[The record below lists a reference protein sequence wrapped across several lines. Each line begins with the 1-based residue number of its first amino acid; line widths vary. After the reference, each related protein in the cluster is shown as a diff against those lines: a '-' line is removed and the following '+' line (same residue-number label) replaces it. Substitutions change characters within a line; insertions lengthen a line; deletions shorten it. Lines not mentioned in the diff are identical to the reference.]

1 MFKILLL
8 YPYCTHK
15 TNHRIYPAEPL
26 GLLSLATY
34 LIREIKNTS
43 YSIEIKIVDAQLDGS
58 DTCIKNDR
66 GYRSGLSDAEIQ
78 NILKEYQ
85 PNLIGITNNYTS
97 LVHDL
102 LELSRLI
109 KKTCPNSII
118 VLGGAHATID
128 HRNLI
133 RLEEID
139 VVVRSEGEET
149 FKEMIFSLYNNSGL
163 EGVLGL
169 SYKKGGKIFINEDR
183 PLIEDINIL
192 PIPDRSLV
200 AYEKYLEK
208 SSSVFFN
215 TMNKPVATLFT
226 ARGCFFQCI
235 FCSTH
240 KVWRNKWRARSPEKM
255 LEEVEYLKDT
265 YGVREIAFEDDQ
277 LMGDKNRI
285 KKFCRLI
292 IEKKLNTSFIAPAG
306 ISPALIDEETMSLMQ
321 EAGFY
326 RLCFS
331 IDVGTR
337 SAQAYVKKPV
347 QLEKMRDIVKQANS
361 KGFWTY
367 ATFVLGFPEEKI
379 EDVRETIKFAYG
391 LKLDFLIFYLVQ
403 PHLGSELYD
412 IYLKS
417 GLIKEENIYEH
428 HRMNES
434 LFGTKYISS
443 AELEALGL
451 SAARGYFKYHIRHFL
466 NPIYVICEF
475 IPKIWG
481 LKKFTYF
488 VKLILGM
495 IKIKKPKLFKRGKR
509 NFLIKTK

>member
-1 MFKILLL
+1 MFKILLFN
-8 YPYCTHK
+8 PYCTHK
-15 TNHRIYPAEPL
+15 TNNRTYPTEPL

-34 LIREIKNTS
+34 FIREIKNTS
-43 YSIEIKIVDAQLDGS
+43 YTIEVKIVDAQLEGS
-58 DTCIKNDR
+58 DTCIKTDR
-66 GYRSGLSDAEIQ
+66 GYRSGLSDVKIQ

-85 PNLIGITNNYTS
+85 SNLVGITNNYTS
-97 LVHDL
+97 LVHDV
-102 LELSRLI
+102 LELSKLI
-109 KKTCPNSII
+109 KKTCPDSMV

-133 RLEEID
+133 KLEEID
-139 VVVRSEGEET
+139 AVVRSEGEET
-149 FKEMIFSLYNNSGL
+149 FKEMIFSLCNNSGPKR
-163 EGVLGL
+163 VLGL
-169 SYKKGGKIFINEDR
+169 TYKNGGKIFVSEDR

-200 AYEKYLEK
+200 AYEKYLKK
-208 SSSVFFN
+208 SSSIFYN
-215 TMNKPVATLFT
+215 TMNKPVAILFT

-240 KVWRNKWRARSPEKM
+240 KVWGNKWRARNPKKM

-265 YGVREIAFEDDQ
+265 YGVREFAFEDDQ

-285 KKFCRLI
+285 KIFCKLI
-292 IEKKLNTSFIAPAG
+292 IEKKLDISFIAPAG

-321 EAGFY
+321 QAGFY

-331 IDVGTR
+331 IDVGTK
-337 SAQAYVKKPV
+337 SAQSYVKKPV
-347 QLEKMRDIVKQANS
+347 QLEKMRDIVKQANL
-361 KGFWTY
+361 KGLWTY
-367 ATFVLGFPEEKI
+367 ATFVIGFPEEKI
-379 EDVRETIKFAYG
+379 KNIRETIKFAYG
-391 LKLDFLIFYLVQ
+391 LKLDFLIFYLAQ

-417 GLIKEENIYEH
+417 GLIKEENVYEY
-428 HRMNES
+428 HRMDES

-443 AELEALGL
+443 AKLEALGL
-451 SAARGYFKYHIRHFL
+451 SAASGYLKYHVRHFL
-466 NPIYVICEF
+466 NPVYVICEF

-488 VKLILGM
+488 VKLILSM
-495 IKIKKPKLFKRGKR
+495 AETKKA
-509 NFLIKTK
+509 